1 MNAFLFTLL
10 AISFLVIVLITVFGW
25 RTKSNE
31 NLILFQSLP
40 LTFIYILMY
49 VAFPAERYLFPG
61 EDSEGYGMGFVV
73 LIPSG
78 LFLFISM
85 TILGIKGMTQWKV
98 ENDKFLLVTS
108 FACISVVVSLVF
120 THFLYPVLTLF
131 IVGKKAIR
139 KWKGRKKQSSTIL

>member
-10 AISFLVIVLITVFGW
+10 VISLLTIILITFFGW

-40 LTFIYILMY
+40 LTFIYSLLY
-49 VAFPAERYLFPG
+49 VSFPLQHYLFPG
-61 EDSEGYGMGFVV
+61 EDSEGYGMGFAVM
-73 LIPSG
+73 LPTG

-85 TILGIKGMTQWKV
+85 TILGIKGMTQWKA

-108 FACISVVVSLVF
+108 LACVSLMVSLVF
-120 THFLYPVLTLF
+120 THFLYPVLTLY
-131 IVGKKAIR
+131 ILGRKAVR
-139 KWKGRKKQSSTIL
+139 KWKGNSEPIK